1 MADYG
6 QVLLMRRQ
14 EVQED
19 YEGQGREVQGLE
31 EGVGRGITTH
41 EDVVQGGRQSA
52 CGDCPLTSQ
61 GQGYDL
67 SSHEC
72 HTSATACA
80 TRVPHVCHTSAT
92 GNFYMKLH
100 FHTPGGQVCFE

>member
-31 EGVGRGITTH
+31 EGVSRGITAH

-61 GQGYDL
+61 GQGCDL
-67 SSHEC
+67 SSP
-72 HTSATACA
+72 TSIANRFEAKRMPLCRQLICDGGGDFFFGFLSDLV
-80 TRVPHVCHTSAT
+80 TRP
-92 GNFYMKLH
+92 
-100 FHTPGGQVCFE
+100 